1 MATETENT
9 GTHGTETDTTDTD
22 PTGTDPTGTDAT
34 GTDGSGADGSGADGA
49 GEDGDGDGHG
59 DEDGHDE
66 PRYTIDELA
75 LAAGLPSRTV
85 RHYQSEGALPP
96 PRRRG
101 RAALYGP
108 AHLERLR
115 LIGRLQDRGLRLDAI
130 RDALRQVE
138 RGHLSLEAWLGLGE
152 QVRTPWSDDSPL
164 LLADPELE
172 RTFGD
177 LVPGLFAALMRLDL
191 IRRAD
196 TAAPGGPG
204 SKGTYLIP
212 SPGLL
217 RVVLALREAGIDV
230 ETSTAAID
238 VLRKQQRRAADDFVA
253 YLLRRSGKGFA
264 RKGTPQDVAEAV
276 GALRSHSVHAADL
289 LFAQEM
295 ERAVRAAFDQGK
307 PRLARPSS

>member
-1 MATETENT
+1 
-9 GTHGTETDTTDTD
+9 
-22 PTGTDPTGTDAT
+22 
-34 GTDGSGADGSGADGA
+34 
-49 GEDGDGDGHG
+49 
-59 DEDGHDE
+59 
-66 PRYTIDELA
+66 
-75 LAAGLPSRTV
+75 V

>member
-1 MATETENT
+1 MI
-9 GTHGTETDTTDTD
+9 GTV
-22 PTGTDPTGTDAT
+22 
-34 GTDGSGADGSGADGA
+34 ADVIES
-49 GEDGDGDGHG
+49 EV
-59 DEDGHDE
+59 EE

-96 PRRRG
+96 PRRHG

-115 LIGRLQDRGLRLDAI
+115 LIGRLQDRGLTLDAI

-152 QVRTPWSDDSPL
+152 QVRTPWSEDSPL
-164 LLADPELE
+164 LLTDPELE
-172 RTFGD
+172 HRFGQ
-177 LVPGLFAALMRLDL
+177 LVPGLFAALMRLGL
-191 IRRAD
+191 ISRPD
-196 TAAPGGPG
+196 PGAPGGSASSGNSG
-204 SKGTYLIP
+204 SSPGTYLIP

-217 RVVLALREAGIDV
+217 RVVLALRKAGTDV

-253 YLLRRSGKGFA
+253 YLLRRTGKGFA

-276 GALRSHSVHAADL
+276 GALRTNSVTAADL

-307 PRLARPSS
+307 PRLTRPTERPSDS